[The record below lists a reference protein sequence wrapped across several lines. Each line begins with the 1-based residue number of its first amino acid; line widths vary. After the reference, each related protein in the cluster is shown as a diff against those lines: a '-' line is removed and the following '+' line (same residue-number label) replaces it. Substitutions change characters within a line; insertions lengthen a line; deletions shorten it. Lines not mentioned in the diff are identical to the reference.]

1 MGNGKGEFR
10 SAKRA
15 NKMARR
21 AARVLA
27 RVNFP
32 FVFPLNRLPPQSP
45 ATRASFINS
54 ANDLID

>member
-15 NKMARR
+15 NKIARR

-27 RVNFP
+27 RLNFP
-32 FVFPLNRLPPQSP
+32 FVFPFNRLLRGRHS
-45 ATRASFINS
+45 
-54 ANDLID
+54 LILRMT

>member
-15 NKMARR
+15 NKIARR

-27 RVNFP
+27 RLNFP
-32 FVFPLNRLPPQSP
+32 FVFPFNRLPRGRHS
-45 ATRASFINS
+45 
-54 ANDLID
+54 LILRMT

>member
-27 RVNFP
+27 RLNFP
-32 FVFPLNRLPPQSP
+32 FVFPLNRLPRGRHS
-45 ATRASFINS
+45 
-54 ANDLID
+54 LILRTI